1 MSLLVLAYPVLSS
14 TDYQWIQAIRATHD
28 PQYYKI
34 IAPHFTLVFPVETLA
49 QERFVAHIKQQ
60 TRCVH
65 SFRFVLRCAVLN
77 KDAFTADT
85 QVFLAP
91 DEGYSQFVKLHDR
104 LYLGP
109 LATALRL
116 DLPFIPHMGVARAG
130 DPHACKCIA
139 ETVNAQD
146 CAIEGRVNTLDM
158 VWYDGTRVETV
169 GQVHLGEWRGGVG
182 TAGGNLQQDRVRSG
196 NASRVRSCV
205 SCGHYCLS
213 EQC

>member
-77 KDAFTADT
+77 KDAFTAGCGS
-85 QVFLAP
+85 F
-91 DEGYSQFVKLHDR
+91 
-104 LYLGP
+104 
-109 LATALRL
+109 ATMPRT
-116 DLPFIPHMGVARAG
+116 FI
-130 DPHACKCIA
+130 
-139 ETVNAQD
+139 
-146 CAIEGRVNTLDM
+146 
-158 VWYDGTRVETV
+158 
-169 GQVHLGEWRGGVG
+169 
-182 TAGGNLQQDRVRSG
+182 S
-196 NASRVRSCV
+196 V
-205 SCGHYCLS
+205 SPYVLCCH
-213 EQC
+213 